1 VILLLVLIIF
11 INFSAI
17 ENFRN
22 ISHATNA
29 GDRRLWIFNTD
40 IQRLEL
46 FDYNQNKVITEFPP
60 TNFPALELTS
70 NFNVCWVKT
79 KNTIDSYTVY
89 GSLINSFPTDVEI
102 QAISIYN
109 EYVFALSNEKLVY
122 KEKGVIEFL
131 NLEIPEIKVKQ
142 FSIKDEIL
150 YIYDGQILTSYRQ
163 LLEIRE
169 SKKSIIQDRT
179 IYEDAFIFAPNL
191 HAMGLLTNR
200 DYHNYRSLFDLM
212 ESVVDAP
219 DLMIYLRSS
228 IPNLVSQIHK
238 RGRDYENS
246 ISIDY
251 LSRLNERYEAW
262 IHDYKKGKLLIIDV
276 DNINFVDN
284 PEDLGEIINK
294 IDAQLHGLF

>member
-1 VILLLVLIIF
+1 MRVVVFFFFICFQSIALAQSFTVTKLKEVPLQSDSFIGTDNFQNLYYTSKSTLYKKSNGTVLEYAALNLGEITSVDVINPLKLTVFYKDSNTVVILDNTLAEIRR

-150 YIYDGQILTSYRQ
+150 YIYDGQILTSYT
-163 LLEIRE
+163 LNL
-169 SKKSIIQDRT
+169 SK
-179 IYEDAFIFAPNL
+179 E
-191 HAMGLLTNR
+191 
-200 DYHNYRSLFDLM
+200 
-212 ESVVDAP
+212 
-219 DLMIYLRSS
+219 
-228 IPNLVSQIHK
+228 
-238 RGRDYENS
+238 
-246 ISIDY
+246 
-251 LSRLNERYEAW
+251 
-262 IHDYKKGKLLIIDV
+262 
-276 DNINFVDN
+276 
-284 PEDLGEIINK
+284 
-294 IDAQLHGLF
+294 